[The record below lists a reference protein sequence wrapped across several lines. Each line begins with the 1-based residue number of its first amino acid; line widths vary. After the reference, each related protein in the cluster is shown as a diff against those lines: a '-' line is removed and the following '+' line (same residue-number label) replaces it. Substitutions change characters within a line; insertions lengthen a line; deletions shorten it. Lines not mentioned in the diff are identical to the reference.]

1 MVFQKHGKASAD
13 ATFFMIHDIDFKC
26 FADDPNPVTIQSI
39 LYVIKLLII
48 TAITNYNFRHT

>member
-39 LYVIKLLII
+39 VCDKVTYNNCYNKL
-48 TAITNYNFRHT
+48 